1 MSAVLWPER
10 ESLYDLMRLRATI
23 GVAAFNS
30 EKQNDPLDPT
40 LCEWP
45 AEYFDWPGFWFDR
58 WPDRLAIRTLALDPS
73 KGKDARHGDYSA
85 YVRLGRDERQVMY
98 VEADLQ
104 RRTSEAIVDAGVEH
118 CRQFRPNGF
127 VVETNV
133 FAELFVVAFRQAS
146 ERLGVPLP
154 LYTMDNTVNK
164 QVRIRR
170 LGPYLAQRQMRFKAR
185 SPGTAL
191 LVQQARDFP
200 LGDFDDGIDAL
211 ELGLRL
217 MIELH
222 NGRLRSKQQ
231 GRLRS

>member
-23 GVAAFNS
+23 GSAAFNS
-30 EKQNDPLDPT
+30 EKQNDPVDPT

-45 AEYFDWPGFWFDR
+45 AEYFDWPGFWFDA
-58 WPDRLAIRTLALDPS
+58 WPSRLELKTLALDPS
-73 KGKDARHGDYSA
+73 KGKDAQHGDYSA
-85 YVRLGRDERQVMY
+85 YVRLGRDERRVMY

-118 CRQFRPNGF
+118 CRLFRPDGF

-133 FAELFVVAFRQAS
+133 FAELFVAAFRQAA
-146 ERLGVPLP
+146 EREGVTLP

-164 QVRIRR
+164 DVRIRR

-185 SPGTAL
+185 SAGTML

-211 ELGLRL
+211 EFGLRL

-222 NGRLRSKQQ
+222 NGRQRAKQPE
-231 GRLRS
+231 RPRP